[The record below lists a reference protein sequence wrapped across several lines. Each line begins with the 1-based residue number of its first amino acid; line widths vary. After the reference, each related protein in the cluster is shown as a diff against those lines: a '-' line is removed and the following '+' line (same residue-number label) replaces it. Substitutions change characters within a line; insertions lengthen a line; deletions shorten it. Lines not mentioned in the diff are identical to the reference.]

1 MDLLLDLGHT
11 RLKWAWWSAQ
21 GVHAYG
27 ASVWAGIRPAVLI
40 DGFGPCDQ
48 PPRRI
53 AIAAVAGARLV
64 EELLPTLRGRF
75 GVEPVLLRATAR
87 CAGVVNGYAE
97 PGQLGVDRW
106 AGVLGAWGRVPGSAG
121 VVVDAGSALTI
132 DFVDRDGRHL
142 GGSIAPGLALAQAA
156 FYDRTGRQ
164 AQVGAALTDGTA
176 RTTADAVAT
185 GALLG
190 AVGAVERA
198 WRRHAAR
205 SPDGCRVWLTGGDAP
220 VLSDALEVSHTVA
233 AHLVFEGMAQMLG
246 GYP

>member
-11 RLKWAWWSAQ
+11 RLKWAWWSAR
-21 GVHAYG
+21 GVHAQG
-27 ASVWAGIRPAVLI
+27 ATAWAGVHPDALI
-40 DGFGPCDQ
+40 DRLGPGDQ
-48 PPRRI
+48 RPRRI

-64 EELLPTLRGRF
+64 EDLVPALRARF
-75 GVEPVLLRATAR
+75 AVEPVLLRATAR

-106 AGVLGAWGRVPGSAG
+106 AGVLGAWSRARGSAA

-132 DFVDRDGRHL
+132 DLLDRDGQHL

-156 FYDRTGRQ
+156 FYERTGRQ
-164 AQVGAALTDGTA
+164 VQAGAAQPDGAA

-185 GALLG
+185 GALLA

-198 WRRHAAR
+198 WGRHAAR
-205 SPDGCRVWLTGGDAP
+205 SPDGCRLWLTGGDAP
-220 VLSDALEVSHTVA
+220 VLSAALEVPHAVA

-246 GYP
+246 ECP